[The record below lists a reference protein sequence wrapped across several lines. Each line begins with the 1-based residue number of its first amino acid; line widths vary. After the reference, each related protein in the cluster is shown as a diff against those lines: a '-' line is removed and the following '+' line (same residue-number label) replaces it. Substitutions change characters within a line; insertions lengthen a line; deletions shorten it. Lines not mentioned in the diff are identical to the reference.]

1 MNGWSQYAQ
10 NVQNGLVP
18 SRNPSRPVFE
28 SKPQLP
34 SVFKQD
40 LTARQGVTGSI
51 GLAGAALAVG
61 VLSVAL
67 GQAIEE
73 DNNKKGAEVSVK
85 LAKGF
90 KIVFSKKYR

>member
-10 NVQNGLVP
+10 NVQNGLAP
-18 SRNPSRPVFE
+18 SRNPSKATFE
-28 SKPQLP
+28 SKPPLP
-34 SVFKQD
+34 SVFNQD

-73 DNNKKGAEVSVK
+73 ENNKKGAEVSVK
-85 LAKGF
+85 LAAK
-90 KIVFSKKYR
+90 VSKLYFQKYR